1 MFRVVAWIVL
11 ALFLLVVGAWPAAAA
26 PVALAFAGAGVVA
39 SKIPGMVLLGIA
51 AIAWLRHRPT
61 PAPVKH

>member
-1 MFRVVAWIVL
+1 MFRIVAWTFL

-26 PVALAFAGAGVVA
+26 PVSLAFAGAGVVA
-39 SKIPGMVLLGIA
+39 SKIPGVVLLGIA